1 MSCECTYNR
10 STQELE
16 RICLHHLH
24 WLQIIDAAR
33 PVFEELYDCDARIR
47 EWLFMAKS
55 LPRATEFPLP
65 RVPVKSVERKSS

>member
-16 RICLHHLH
+16 RICLYHLP

-33 PVFEELYDCDARIR
+33 PVFEELHDCDPRIR
-47 EWLFMAKS
+47 EWLFMAKD
-55 LPRATEFPLP
+55 LPRSAEFPLA
-65 RVPVKSVERKSS
+65 RVPQKSAARVKR